1 MSATVERVTAAESE
15 DAQRRAAGA
24 LAARGLV
31 AGDRVA
37 MSFGSSATLLAVIL
51 GALRTGVVPVLLNAT
66 LTDGERDALVADAE
80 VALDLRTEG
89 ELAALLDG
97 PPEDLA
103 PYPLARPMHYTSGT
117 SGHPKGVWSGVLD
130 EDAARRLFE
139 DEADL
144 WQMGP
149 DDVHLVNSPMY
160 HSASVRFAATTLLRG
175 GTVVVQSR
183 FDAATAARVIAEHR
197 PTTTFLVPAHLQ
209 RLFALHA
216 LPPLSSLRLVA
227 HAGAP
232 CPEHLKVDAMDAFP
246 RDSVWEFYGSTEGQF
261 TACSPQEWL
270 ERPGTVGRARPG
282 RTLSTDA
289 DGTIWCEV
297 PDFARFEYWRA
308 PEKTADAWRGNAF
321 SVGDVGRLDPDG
333 YLYLDGRRDDLIISG
348 GVNVYPL
355 EVEMA
360 LGGVA
365 GVAELAVF
373 GVPDERW
380 GQRVCLAIVAN
391 GEVDQGDIERAA
403 TERLAP
409 YKRPKE
415 TFVVDDLPRTATGKI
430 RRGAIA
436 SHLGLE

>member
-1 MSATVERVTAAESE
+1 MNVTVERVTAAESE

-24 LAARGLV
+24 LAARGLT

-37 MSFGSSATLLAVIL
+37 FSQGSSAALLAVVL

-66 LTDGERDALVADAE
+66 LTDSEREVLVADAD
-80 VALDLRTEG
+80 VALEVRTDADLVE
-89 ELAALLDG
+89 LLDG
-97 PPEDLA
+97 PPADLA
-103 PYPLARPMHYTSGT
+103 PVPLARPMHYTSGT
-117 SGHPKGVWSGVLD
+117 SGHPKGVWSGVLP
-130 EDAARRLFE
+130 EALAQQLFD

-149 DDVHLVNSPMY
+149 EDVHLVNSPMY
-160 HSASVRFAATTLLRG
+160 HSASVRFATATLLRG
-175 GTVVVQSR
+175 GTVVIQSQ

-216 LPPLSSLRLVA
+216 LPPLNSFRLVA
-227 HAGAP
+227 HAGAS
-232 CPEHLKVDAMDAFP
+232 CPQHLKLAAMDACP

-261 TACSPQEWL
+261 TACAPEEWV
-270 ERPGTVGRARPG
+270 EHPGTVGRARPG
-282 RTLSTDA
+282 RRLSTDE

-297 PDFARFEYWRA
+297 PGFARFEYWRA
-308 PEKTADAWRGNAF
+308 PEKTAAAWRGSAF
-321 SVGDVGRLDPDG
+321 TVGDAGRIDDDG
-333 YLYLDGRRDDLIISG
+333 YLFIDGRRDDLIISG

-360 LGGVA
+360 LGGLP
-365 GVAELAVF
+365 GVEELAVF

-380 GQRVCLAIVAN
+380 GQRVCVAVIA
-391 GEVDQGDIERAA
+391 GTGFELSALTQAA

-415 TFVVDDLPRTATGKI
+415 MFVVEDFPRTATGKV
-430 RRGAIA
+430 RRSAIA
-436 SHLGLE
+436 AQLDSR